1 MAYEEH
7 MGTNTENTKDK
18 FDYHQVLFSWFS
30 PNFPI
35 GSFNFSHGLEA
46 AVEMKFIHDS
56 FTLENWISNLIT
68 DGSGK
73 TDLILLSNAY
83 RGKNINELA
92 LALCPSKE
100 RWIESIKLGKS
111 FSKNI
116 RDNWSYN
123 IEDDL
128 AFPVALGKAGSFF
141 SIPLDQ
147 LLIIFLQSFAS
158 NLITFG
164 MKHIPLGQSA
174 GQKILIN
181 LIPIIQA
188 QSMKYKNYDIKDIGS
203 SAFISDLASMYHENL
218 KNRIYQ
224 T

>member
-1 MAYEEH
+1 
-7 MGTNTENTKDK
+7 MGTNTKNTKNK

-73 TDLILLSNAY
+73 TDVILLSNAY

-100 RWIESIKLGKS
+100 RWVESIKLGKS

-147 LLIIFLQSFAS
+147 LLIIFLQSFVS

-181 LIPIIQA
+181 LIPVIQA

>member
-1 MAYEEH
+1 
-7 MGTNTENTKDK
+7 MGTNTKNTKNK

-73 TDLILLSNAY
+73 TDVILLSNAY

-123 IEDDL
+123 IEDEL

-181 LIPIIQA
+181 LIPVIQA

-203 SAFISDLASMYHENL
+203 SAFISDLTSMYHENL

>member
-1 MAYEEH
+1 
-7 MGTNTENTKDK
+7 MGTNTKNTKNK

-46 AVEMKFIHDS
+46 AVEMKFIYDS
-56 FTLENWISNLIT
+56 FTLEKWISNLIT

-73 TDLILLSNAY
+73 TDIILLSNAY

-123 IEDDL
+123 IEDEL

-181 LIPIIQA
+181 LIPVIQA

-203 SAFISDLASMYHENL
+203 CAYISDLASMYHENL

>member
-1 MAYEEH
+1 
-7 MGTNTENTKDK
+7 MGTNTKNTKNK

-73 TDLILLSNAY
+73 TDIILLSNAY

>member
-1 MAYEEH
+1 
-7 MGTNTENTKDK
+7 MGTNTKNTKNK

-46 AVEMKFIHDS
+46 AVEMKFIHDN

-73 TDLILLSNAY
+73 TDIILLSNAY

-128 AFPVALGKAGSFF
+128 AYPVALGKAGSFF

-164 MKHIPLGQSA
+164 IKHIPLGQSA

-181 LIPIIQA
+181 LIPVIQA
-188 QSMKYKNYDIKDIGS
+188 QSMKYKNYDITDIGS

>member
-1 MAYEEH
+1 
-7 MGTNTENTKDK
+7 MGTNTKNTKNK

-56 FTLENWISNLIT
+56 FTLEKWISNLIT

-73 TDLILLSNAY
+73 TDVILLSNAY

-181 LIPIIQA
+181 LIPVIQA

>member
-1 MAYEEH
+1 
-7 MGTNTENTKDK
+7 MGTNTKNTKNK

-73 TDLILLSNAY
+73 TDVILLSNAY

-147 LLIIFLQSFAS
+147 LLMIFLQSFVS

-181 LIPIIQA
+181 LIPVIQA

>member
-1 MAYEEH
+1 
-7 MGTNTENTKDK
+7 MGTNTKNTKNK

-35 GSFNFSHGLEA
+35 GSFNFSHGLET
-46 AVEMKFIHDS
+46 AVEMKFIHDN

-73 TDLILLSNAY
+73 TDIILLSNAY

-128 AFPVALGKAGSFF
+128 TFPVALGKAGSFF

-164 MKHIPLGQSA
+164 IKHIPLGQSA
-174 GQKILIN
+174 GQKILVN
-181 LIPIIQA
+181 LIPVIQA
-188 QSMKYKNYDIKDIGS
+188 QSMKYKNYDITDIGS

>member
-1 MAYEEH
+1 
-7 MGTNTENTKDK
+7 MGTNTKNTKNK

-73 TDLILLSNAY
+73 TDVILLSNAY

-100 RWIESIKLGKS
+100 RWIETIKLGKS

-116 RDNWSYN
+116 RNNWSYN

-181 LIPIIQA
+181 LIPVIQA
-188 QSMKYKNYDIKDIGS
+188 QSMKYKNYDITDIGS

>member
-1 MAYEEH
+1 
-7 MGTNTENTKDK
+7 MGTNTKNTKNK

-73 TDLILLSNAY
+73 TDVILLSNAY
-83 RGKNINELA
+83 RGKDINELA

-100 RWIESIKLGKS
+100 RWIETIKLGKS

-116 RDNWSYN
+116 RNNWSYN

-181 LIPIIQA
+181 LIPVIQA

>member
-1 MAYEEH
+1 
-7 MGTNTENTKDK
+7 MGTNTKNTKNK

-73 TDLILLSNAY
+73 TDIILLSNAY

-128 AFPVALGKAGSFF
+128 TFPVALGKAGSFF

-164 MKHIPLGQSA
+164 IKHIPLGQSA
-174 GQKILIN
+174 GQKILVN
-181 LIPIIQA
+181 LIPVIQA
-188 QSMKYKNYDIKDIGS
+188 QSMKYKNYDITDIGS

>member
-1 MAYEEH
+1 
-7 MGTNTENTKDK
+7 MGTNTKNTKNK

-73 TDLILLSNAY
+73 TDVILLSNAY
-83 RGKNINELA
+83 RGKNINEVA

-111 FSKNI
+111 FSKNV

-181 LIPIIQA
+181 LIPVIQA

>member
-1 MAYEEH
+1 
-7 MGTNTENTKDK
+7 MGTNTKNKKNK

-46 AVEMKFIHDS
+46 AVEMKFIHDN

-73 TDLILLSNAY
+73 TDVILLSNAY

-181 LIPIIQA
+181 LIPVIQA

>member
-1 MAYEEH
+1 
-7 MGTNTENTKDK
+7 MGTNTKNTKDK

-73 TDLILLSNAY
+73 TDVILLSNAY

-123 IEDDL
+123 IEDEL

-164 MKHIPLGQSA
+164 IKHIPLGQSA

-181 LIPIIQA
+181 LIPVIQA
-188 QSMKYKNYDIKDIGS
+188 QSMKYKNYDLKNIGS
-203 SAFISDLASMYHENL
+203 CAFISDLASMYHENL

>member
-1 MAYEEH
+1 
-7 MGTNTENTKDK
+7 MGTNTKNTKNK

-46 AVEMKFIHDS
+46 AVEMKFIHDN

-73 TDLILLSNAY
+73 TDIILLSNAY

-181 LIPIIQA
+181 LIPVIQA

>member
-1 MAYEEH
+1 
-7 MGTNTENTKDK
+7 MGTNTKNTKNK

-35 GSFNFSHGLEA
+35 GSFNFSHGLET
-46 AVEMKFIHDS
+46 AVEMKFIHDN

-73 TDLILLSNAY
+73 TDIILLSNAY

-164 MKHIPLGQSA
+164 IKHIPLGQSA

-181 LIPIIQA
+181 LIPVIQA
-188 QSMKYKNYDIKDIGS
+188 QSMKYKNYDITDIGS

>member
-1 MAYEEH
+1 
-7 MGTNTENTKDK
+7 MGTNTKNSKNK

-73 TDLILLSNAY
+73 TDVILLSNAY

-123 IEDDL
+123 IEDEL

-181 LIPIIQA
+181 LIPVIQA
-188 QSMKYKNYDIKDIGS
+188 QSMKYKNYDITDIGS

>member
-1 MAYEEH
+1 
-7 MGTNTENTKDK
+7 MGTNTKNTKNK

-73 TDLILLSNAY
+73 TDIILLSNAY

-128 AFPVALGKAGSFF
+128 TFPVALGKAGSFF

-164 MKHIPLGQSA
+164 IKHIPLGQSA

-181 LIPIIQA
+181 LIPVIQA

>member
-1 MAYEEH
+1 
-7 MGTNTENTKDK
+7 MGTNTKNTKNK

-73 TDLILLSNAY
+73 TDVILLSNAY

-123 IEDDL
+123 IEDEL

-181 LIPIIQA
+181 LIPVIQA

-203 SAFISDLASMYHENL
+203 SSFISDLASMYHENL

>member
-1 MAYEEH
+1 
-7 MGTNTENTKDK
+7 MGTNTKNTKNK

-46 AVEMKFIHDS
+46 AVEMKFINDS

-73 TDLILLSNAY
+73 TDVILLSNAY
-83 RGKNINELA
+83 RGKNVNELA

-116 RDNWSYN
+116 RENWSYN

-147 LLIIFLQSFAS
+147 LLTIFLQSFVS

-181 LIPIIQA
+181 LIPVIQA

>member
-1 MAYEEH
+1 
-7 MGTNTENTKDK
+7 MGTNTKNTKNK

-73 TDLILLSNAY
+73 TDVILLSNAY

-100 RWIESIKLGKS
+100 RWIETIKLGKS

-116 RDNWSYN
+116 RNNWSYN

-164 MKHIPLGQSA
+164 IKHIPLGQSA

-181 LIPIIQA
+181 LIPVIQA
-188 QSMKYKNYDIKDIGS
+188 QSMKYKNYDITDIGS

>member
-1 MAYEEH
+1 
-7 MGTNTENTKDK
+7 MGTNTKNTKNK
-18 FDYHQVLFSWFS
+18 FDYHQVLLSWFS

-35 GSFNFSHGLEA
+35 VSFNFSHGLEA

-73 TDLILLSNAY
+73 TDVILLSNAY

-123 IEDDL
+123 IEDEL

-181 LIPIIQA
+181 LIPVIQA

>member
-1 MAYEEH
+1 
-7 MGTNTENTKDK
+7 MGTNTKNTKNK

-73 TDLILLSNAY
+73 TDVILLSNAY

-128 AFPVALGKAGSFF
+128 TFPVALGKAGSFF

-164 MKHIPLGQSA
+164 IKHIPLGQSA

-181 LIPIIQA
+181 LIPVIQA
-188 QSMKYKNYDIKDIGS
+188 QSMKYKNYDITDIGS

>member
-1 MAYEEH
+1 
-7 MGTNTENTKDK
+7 MGTNTKNTQNK

-73 TDLILLSNAY
+73 TDVILLSNAY

-111 FSKNI
+111 IKLQGLPPVHHLSQFSHQ
-116 RDNWSYN
+116 W
-123 IEDDL
+123 
-128 AFPVALGKAGSFF
+128 
-141 SIPLDQ
+141 
-147 LLIIFLQSFAS
+147 LLLEVNPCYRFLLF
-158 NLITFG
+158 LF
-164 MKHIPLGQSA
+164 
-174 GQKILIN
+174 
-181 LIPIIQA
+181 
-188 QSMKYKNYDIKDIGS
+188 
-203 SAFISDLASMYHENL
+203 
-218 KNRIYQ
+218 
-224 T
+224 

>member
-1 MAYEEH
+1 
-7 MGTNTENTKDK
+7 MGTNTKNTKDK

-68 DGSGK
+68 DGSGR
-73 TDLILLSNAY
+73 TDVILLSNAY

-123 IEDDL
+123 IEDEL

-181 LIPIIQA
+181 LIPVIQA

>member
-1 MAYEEH
+1 
-7 MGTNTENTKDK
+7 MGTNTKNTKNK

-73 TDLILLSNAY
+73 TDVILLSNAY

-123 IEDDL
+123 IEDEL

>member
-1 MAYEEH
+1 
-7 MGTNTENTKDK
+7 MGTNTKNTKNK

-73 TDLILLSNAY
+73 TDVILLSNAY

-164 MKHIPLGQSA
+164 IKHIPLGQSA

-181 LIPIIQA
+181 LIPVIQA
-188 QSMKYKNYDIKDIGS
+188 QSMKYKNYDITDIGS

>member
-1 MAYEEH
+1 
-7 MGTNTENTKDK
+7 MGTNTKNTKDK
-18 FDYHQVLFSWFS
+18 FDYHQILFSWFS

-73 TDLILLSNAY
+73 TDVILLSNAY

-164 MKHIPLGQSA
+164 IKHIPLGQSA

>member
-1 MAYEEH
+1 
-7 MGTNTENTKDK
+7 MGTNTKNTKNK

-73 TDLILLSNAY
+73 TDVILLSNAY

-100 RWIESIKLGKS
+100 RWVESIKLGKS

-181 LIPIIQA
+181 LIPVIQA
-188 QSMKYKNYDIKDIGS
+188 QSMKYKNYDITDIGS

>member
-1 MAYEEH
+1 
-7 MGTNTENTKDK
+7 MGTNTKNTKNK

-73 TDLILLSNAY
+73 TDVILLSNAY

-147 LLIIFLQSFAS
+147 LLIIFLQSFVS

>member
-1 MAYEEH
+1 MD
-7 MGTNTENTKDK
+7 TNTKNTKNE

-73 TDLILLSNAY
+73 TDVILLSNAY

-147 LLIIFLQSFAS
+147 LLIIFLQSFVS

-181 LIPIIQA
+181 LIPVIQA

>member
-1 MAYEEH
+1 
-7 MGTNTENTKDK
+7 MGTNTKNTKNK

-46 AVEMKFIHDS
+46 AVEMKFIHDN

-73 TDLILLSNAY
+73 TDIILLSNAY
-83 RGKNINELA
+83 RGQNINELA

-181 LIPIIQA
+181 LIPVIQA
-188 QSMKYKNYDIKDIGS
+188 QSMKYKNYDITDIGS

>member
-1 MAYEEH
+1 
-7 MGTNTENTKDK
+7 MGTNTKNTKNK

-73 TDLILLSNAY
+73 TDVILLSNAY

-123 IEDDL
+123 IEDEL

-174 GQKILIN
+174 GQKVLIN
-181 LIPIIQA
+181 LIPVIQA

>member
-1 MAYEEH
+1 
-7 MGTNTENTKDK
+7 MGTNTKNTKNK

-73 TDLILLSNAY
+73 TDVILLSNAY

-100 RWIESIKLGKS
+100 RWIETIKLGKS

-116 RDNWSYN
+116 RNNWSYN

-164 MKHIPLGQSA
+164 IKHIPLGQSA
-174 GQKILIN
+174 GQKILVN
-181 LIPIIQA
+181 LIPVIQA
-188 QSMKYKNYDIKDIGS
+188 QSMKYKNYDITDIGS

>member
-1 MAYEEH
+1 
-7 MGTNTENTKDK
+7 MGTNTKNTKNK

-46 AVEMKFIHDS
+46 AVEMEFIHDS

-73 TDLILLSNAY
+73 TDVILLSNAY

-123 IEDDL
+123 IEDEL

-181 LIPIIQA
+181 LIPVIQA

>member
-1 MAYEEH
+1 
-7 MGTNTENTKDK
+7 MGTNTKNTKNK

-73 TDLILLSNAY
+73 TDVILLSNAY

-116 RDNWSYN
+116 SDNWSYN
-123 IEDDL
+123 IEDEL

-181 LIPIIQA
+181 LIPVIQA

>member
-1 MAYEEH
+1 
-7 MGTNTENTKDK
+7 MGTNTKNTKNK

-73 TDLILLSNAY
+73 TDIILLSNAY

-181 LIPIIQA
+181 LIPVIQA
-188 QSMKYKNYDIKDIGS
+188 QSMKYKNYDITDIGS

>member
-1 MAYEEH
+1 
-7 MGTNTENTKDK
+7 MGTNTKNTKNK

-73 TDLILLSNAY
+73 TDVILLSNAY

-100 RWIESIKLGKS
+100 RWIETIKLGKS

-116 RDNWSYN
+116 RNNWSYN

-181 LIPIIQA
+181 LIPVIQA
-188 QSMKYKNYDIKDIGS
+188 QSMKHKNYDIKDVGS

>member
-1 MAYEEH
+1 
-7 MGTNTENTKDK
+7 MGTNTKNTKNK

-73 TDLILLSNAY
+73 TDVILLSNAY

-181 LIPIIQA
+181 LIPVIQA
-188 QSMKYKNYDIKDIGS
+188 QSIKYKNYDIKDIGS

>member
-1 MAYEEH
+1 
-7 MGTNTENTKDK
+7 MGTNTKNTKNK

-73 TDLILLSNAY
+73 TDVILLSNAY

-123 IEDDL
+123 IEDEL

-181 LIPIIQA
+181 LIPVIQA
-188 QSMKYKNYDIKDIGS
+188 QSMKYKNYDITDIGS